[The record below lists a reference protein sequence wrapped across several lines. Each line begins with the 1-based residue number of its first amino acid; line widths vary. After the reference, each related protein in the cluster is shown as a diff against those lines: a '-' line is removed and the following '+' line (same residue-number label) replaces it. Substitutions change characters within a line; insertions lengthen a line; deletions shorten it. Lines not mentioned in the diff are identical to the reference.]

1 MHTICACMYSG
12 QDEQN
17 GTSDGENGQYGSSS
31 ESSSVSHGTNKAVI
45 HVHRLFL
52 THMHMCMHMCIMLAL
67 NMQPYSTTAA
77 SHCDLLS

>member
-1 MHTICACMYSG
+1 MCMYSG

-17 GTSDGENGQYGSSS
+17 GRSDGENSQNGSSS

-52 THMHMCMHMCIMLAL
+52 THMHMCMHMYIMLAL
-67 NMQPYSTTAA
+67 NMQPLFNYCS
-77 SHCDLLS
+77 